1 LARLHI
7 FFYFFP
13 VLFGFCLPFGGYV
26 LSYIIVAWL
35 LFSLFA
41 INKTKWLSGLKQL
54 PFVFSVL
61 FFVVTVISAIWKGGP
76 ERWSSIEIKLSFII
90 FPYLFYCFNYP
101 VSIVKRMLVAFVS
114 GNFFA
119 GLLLLIRGTYYALQN
134 QPEYLTYSGF
144 SNFIHTAYFA
154 LYLTLAG
161 IIIVVYYPAWF
172 KSNPQ
177 LLKFSWFM
185 LAFFMI
191 CIFLCA
197 SKIGI
202 LGMFVAFIALSL
214 HKMKSMLTIKKVLVL
229 IGGVFVALFFL
240 VQLFPAIYYRFDN
253 LLHLDISHLNKS
265 SSESSEVRLLIWN
278 ECLAIL
284 KSNFIGGVGVGNANQ
299 TLYDFY
305 KINGLIGA
313 LDHKL
318 NAHNQFFQTAIGLG
332 LFGLLPLSLL
342 FFKGWQK
349 TIKTNF
355 ILFLLTSLL
364 FLNFL
369 TESMLQAAAGV
380 LFFSFFTNLF
390 FNYNYESL
398 TKQGS

>member
-1 LARLHI
+1 M
-7 FFYFFP
+7 
-13 VLFGFCLPFGGYV
+13 PFGGYA

-35 LFSLFA
+35 ALSLFA
-41 INKTKWLSGLKQL
+41 IDKKKWLNGIKQL
-54 PFVFSVL
+54 PFIFSVL
-61 FFVVTVISAIWKGGP
+61 FFLLTVLSAIWKGGP
-76 ERWSSIEIKLSFII
+76 EKWSSIEIKLSFII

-101 VSIVKRMLVAFVS
+101 LSIVKRILVAFVS

-119 GLLLLIRGTYYALQN
+119 GLLLLIRGTYYALQH
-134 QPEYLTYSGF
+134 QTEYLTYSGF

-154 LYLTLAG
+154 LYLTLAA
-161 IIIVVYYPAWF
+161 IIIVVYYPVWF

-185 LAFFMI
+185 LAFFII

-202 LGMFVAFIALSL
+202 LGMFVVFIALSL
-214 HKMKSMLTIKKVLVL
+214 YKMKSILTVKKGLVL
-229 IGGVFVALFFL
+229 IGGVFVILFFL
-240 VQLFPAIYYRFDN
+240 VQLFPAIYSRFDN
-253 LLHLDISHLNKS
+253 LMHLDIGHLNKS

-278 ECLAIL
+278 ECLTIL
-284 KSNFIGGVGVGNANQ
+284 RSNFINGVGVGNANQ
-299 TLYDFY
+299 TLYNFY
-305 KINGLIGA
+305 QMNGLTGA

-332 LFGLLPLSLL
+332 LFGTIPLILL
-342 FFKGWQK
+342 FFKGWHK
-349 TIKTNF
+349 TIKTN
-355 ILFLLTSLL
+355 IVLFLLTSLL

-390 FNYNYESL
+390 FNHNYESL
-398 TKQGS
+398 TKQDS